1 MIIPFLLLLLAI
13 AVMPLVH
20 RRWWEGNY
28 ALVCFG
34 LSAITI
40 SYYFFVLRNP
50 ERIWSAG
57 YEYVSLIVLIGSL
70 FVVAGGMHIRFGGK
84 STPLSNLLLLAV
96 GSVASNVIG
105 TTGASMIMIRPYIR
119 MNRTRLRG
127 YHVVFFIFLV
137 SNIGGV
143 LTPIGDPPPFLGYL
157 KGVPFFWILENVWQ
171 AWALAVGIILLIF
184 FVIDYLDFH
193 KPDVTASRAAGG
205 VLRDRFEIGGLH
217 NIGFLLMILGAVF
230 VERPLFARESIMIAA
245 AFGSY
250 FTTKREIH
258 ERNDFNFLPLKEVA
272 ILFFG
277 IFATMAPALEWL
289 ETNSA
294 KIGTVSAGHFYWG
307 TGILSSVLANAP
319 TYLNSLSAAV
329 GLFVDQDIIQ
339 QVQHVI
345 STNGIGLA
353 EVAGVHA
360 TEIRATIAA
369 LTTNH
374 PGLVSGGNVPVDYIQ
389 TAYLIGN
396 QSTYLKAISVA
407 AVFFGAMTYI
417 GNAPNFIVKSIADH
431 AGARSPSFGGY
442 MFKYSIPILIPVF
455 ALVWWIFL

>member
-1 MIIPFLLLLLAI
+1 MIIPFALLLLAI

-20 RRWWEGNY
+20 KQWWERNY
-28 ALVCFG
+28 PLVAFG

-40 SYYFFVLRNP
+40 AYYFLVLRNP
-50 ERIWSAG
+50 DRIWSAG

-70 FVVAGGMHIRFGGK
+70 FVVAGGLHIRLRGK
-84 STPLSNLLLLAV
+84 SKPLSNVLFLAV
-96 GSVASNVIG
+96 GAVVSNVVG

-119 MNRTRLRG
+119 MNRSRLRG
-127 YHVVFFIFLV
+127 YHVIFFIFLV

-157 KGVPFFWILENVWQ
+157 KGVPFFWLLENVWQ
-171 AWALAVGIILLIF
+171 AWALAVGIILLVF
-184 FVIDYLDFH
+184 FVIDYLSYQ
-193 KPDVTASRAAGG
+193 KPGELESQAAGED
-205 VLRDRFEIGGLH
+205 LTNKFEIGGIH
-217 NIGFLLMILGAVF
+217 NMLFLLMILAAAF
-230 VERPLFARESIMIAA
+230 VEHPIFARESIMAA
-245 AFGSY
+245 AAVGSY

-258 ERNDFNFLPLKEVA
+258 EKNEFHFLPLKEVA

-289 ETNSA
+289 EVNSA
-294 KIGTVSAGHFYWG
+294 KIGIVSAGHFYWG

-319 TYLNSLSAAV
+319 TYLNSLSASI
-329 GLFVDQDIIQ
+329 GLFVDRDIIQ

-353 EVAGVHA
+353 DVAGVHA
-360 TEIRATIAA
+360 SEIRATVAVLMA
-369 LTTNH
+369 NH
-374 PGLVSGGNVPVDYIQ
+374 PGLVSAGNVPVDYIQ

-396 QSTYLKAISVA
+396 QSAYLKAISVA

-417 GNAPNFIVKSIADH
+417 GNAPNFMVKSIADH
-431 AGARSPSFGGY
+431 AGAHSPSFGGY
-442 MFKYSIPILIPVF
+442 VLKYSLPILIPVF